1 MQERA
6 TRRLLFPRT
15 RHLAPQTD
23 CESRSK
29 YKDGRTKAGQIRS
42 KRTGRHRRK
51 KGRGGHVCHIR
62 RKREVEKE
70 SSRGRRNKTRKNER
84 DGRKRELQ
92 LNHTRRTGSGMRRC
106 RKKKEGRRTKE
117 RRKNPAAR
125 VITACNDSTQTGSS
139 ASAHRLFLVYKSV
152 SSSSSSGTSLAAASS
167 APHCAACA
175 ASICT
180 SGGNKAGASTNVHVG
195 SPVSLRVM

>member
-92 LNHTRRTGSGMRRC
+92 LNHTGRTESGMRRC
-106 RKKKEGRRTKE
+106 RKKKERRQTKE
-117 RRKNPAAR
+117 KKRSQPHQSLPRAM
-125 VITACNDSTQTGSS
+125 T
-139 ASAHRLFLVYKSV
+139 AHRLNLQHRLSLF
-152 SSSSSSGTSLAAASS
+152 TSRCHRRPRAARRWLRRVPHPTVRPVRHRSAPPAAAKR
-167 APHCAACA
+167 APRRTCTWGHPSACA
-175 ASICT
+175 
-180 SGGNKAGASTNVHVG
+180 
-195 SPVSLRVM
+195 